1 MQQHFAHFLSFTL
14 ILSLLACAG
23 GPGSGPGG
31 DGGMGVE
38 NGPQQGAVN
47 PATRP
52 SPGFTELAMMPATS
66 TTLPPPASFLK
77 GLVIVGG
84 LIEINEVRMFLR
96 DVSLEDGSP
105 FFSPG
110 PFVVR
115 LIQGE
120 IPVDESF
127 PEFGTQFVPHGA
139 YDQTDLGFQN
149 LTEPQIPPELEG
161 DPLVDRLVGHSII
174 VEGELDLD
182 LFGPVLKAL
191 LTPVLGDFIS
201 FRFVSNQT
209 VDLRV
214 ETPNAFSLDQDAQT
228 LFLAFKVKTWLD
240 AGLFDVLV
248 DLLEGLNLAEILQL
262 LVSNVLVFD
271 TTGGHPTLQGIAL
284 TIEANINTSLRFAL
298 SNDAIF
304 SEAEVDEI
312 SFSDV
317 LP

>member
-1 MQQHFAHFLSFTL
+1 MKYRLIHFFLFSL
-14 ILSLLACAG
+14 IQGLIACAG

-31 DGGMGVE
+31 DAGLGTDG
-38 NGPQQGAVN
+38 GPQQGAVN

-96 DVSLEDGSP
+96 DVTLEDGSS

-120 IPVDESF
+120 IVVDESF
-127 PEFGTQFVPHGA
+127 PDFGTQSVPQGA
-139 YDQTDLGFQN
+139 YDQTDLGFQI
-149 LTEPQIPPELEG
+149 LSAAQIPPELED
-161 DPLVDRLVGHSII
+161 DPLVDRLVDHSII
-174 VEGELDLD
+174 VEGKLDLD
-182 LFGPVLKAL
+182 LFGPALKTL

-201 FRFVSNQT
+201 FRFVSNQV

-214 ETPNAFSLDQDAQT
+214 ETPNDFTLDQSAQT

-248 DLLEGLNLAEILQL
+248 DLFEGLNLAEILQL

-304 SEAEVDEI
+304 NEIEVDEI
-312 SFSDV
+312 SFSNV